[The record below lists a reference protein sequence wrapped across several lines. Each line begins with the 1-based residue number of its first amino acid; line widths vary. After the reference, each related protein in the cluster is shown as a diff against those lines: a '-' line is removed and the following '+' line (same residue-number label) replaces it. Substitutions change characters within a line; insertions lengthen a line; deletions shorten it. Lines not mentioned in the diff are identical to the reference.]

1 GPSAGGA
8 GPGARHRGARD
19 RQRPRRHLPA
29 RAEPRRP
36 PPPPPPGRRR
46 PRRRP
51 QPRRLLRDQP
61 RHARHLAD
69 PDAAGRRAA
78 PPLGRARP
86 DPCPDLVRSTA
97 MTDHALPDDFGR
109 LVVTTLRET
118 LEAAAP
124 ALGDLDRRAG
134 DGDFGDNVRTAMKN
148 LGRELEAGEPADYR
162 GWVTAMSRAWL
173 GVGGTSGPLFGMFYR
188 DLAKAAGD
196 GEVPDLAALAE
207 ALAAGHA
214 VIQKYGEAEV
224 GDRTMVDALAPAV
237 DSLQQAGSAGAAEA
251 LAAAEQAA
259 VDAARSTAELT
270 ARRGRAS
277 YVGDSAKG

>member
-1 GPSAGGA
+1 
-8 GPGARHRGARD
+8 
-19 RQRPRRHLPA
+19 
-29 RAEPRRP
+29 
-36 PPPPPPGRRR
+36 
-46 PRRRP
+46 
-51 QPRRLLRDQP
+51 
-61 RHARHLAD
+61 
-69 PDAAGRRAA
+69 
-78 PPLGRARP
+78 
-86 DPCPDLVRSTA
+86 
-97 MTDHALPDDFGR
+97 MTDHALPDGFGR

-207 ALAAGHA
+207 ALEAGQA
-214 VIQKYGEAEV
+214 VIQKYGAAEV

-237 DSLQQAGSAGAAEA
+237 AALREAAGSGADAVHALGAAEK
-251 LAAAEQAA
+251 AAI
-259 VDAARSTAELT
+259 DAAKGTAELT

-277 YVGDSAKG
+277 YVGDSAKGVMDPGACAMALVIGALRAAVGADGGEVRADWIG

>member
-1 GPSAGGA
+1 
-8 GPGARHRGARD
+8 
-19 RQRPRRHLPA
+19 
-29 RAEPRRP
+29 
-36 PPPPPPGRRR
+36 
-46 PRRRP
+46 
-51 QPRRLLRDQP
+51 
-61 RHARHLAD
+61 
-69 PDAAGRRAA
+69 
-78 PPLGRARP
+78 
-86 DPCPDLVRSTA
+86 
-97 MTDHALPDDFGR
+97 MTDHALPDDVGR

-207 ALAAGHA
+207 ALEAGQA

-237 DSLQQAGSAGAAEA
+237 AALREAAGSGADAVHALGAAEK
-251 LAAAEQAA
+251 AAI
-259 VDAARSTAELT
+259 DAAKGTAELT

-277 YVGDSAKG
+277 YVGDSAKGVMDPGACAMALVVGALRAAVGADGGEVRADWIG

>member
-1 GPSAGGA
+1 
-8 GPGARHRGARD
+8 
-19 RQRPRRHLPA
+19 
-29 RAEPRRP
+29 
-36 PPPPPPGRRR
+36 
-46 PRRRP
+46 
-51 QPRRLLRDQP
+51 
-61 RHARHLAD
+61 
-69 PDAAGRRAA
+69 
-78 PPLGRARP
+78 
-86 DPCPDLVRSTA
+86 

-118 LEAAAP
+118 LEGAAP

-148 LGRELEAGEPADYR
+148 LGRELEGGEPADYR

-207 ALAAGHA
+207 ALAAGQV

-237 DSLQQAGSAGAAEA
+237 AAAREAAGSGADAAHALGAAEK
-251 LAAAEQAA
+251 AAI
-259 VDAARSTAELT
+259 DAAKGTAELT

-277 YVGDSAKG
+277 YVGDSAKGVMDPGACAMALVVGAPRAAVGADGGEVRADWIG

>member
-1 GPSAGGA
+1 
-8 GPGARHRGARD
+8 
-19 RQRPRRHLPA
+19 
-29 RAEPRRP
+29 
-36 PPPPPPGRRR
+36 
-46 PRRRP
+46 
-51 QPRRLLRDQP
+51 
-61 RHARHLAD
+61 
-69 PDAAGRRAA
+69 
-78 PPLGRARP
+78 
-86 DPCPDLVRSTA
+86 

-118 LEAAAP
+118 LEGAAP

-148 LGRELEAGEPADYR
+148 LGRELEGGEPADYR

-207 ALAAGHA
+207 ALAAGQA

-237 DSLQQAGSAGAAEA
+237 AALREAAGSGADAVHALGAAEK
-251 LAAAEQAA
+251 AAI
-259 VDAARSTAELT
+259 DAAKGTAELT

-277 YVGDSAKG
+277 YVGDSAKGVMDPGACAMALVVGALRAAVGADGGEVQADWIG

>member
-1 GPSAGGA
+1 
-8 GPGARHRGARD
+8 
-19 RQRPRRHLPA
+19 
-29 RAEPRRP
+29 
-36 PPPPPPGRRR
+36 
-46 PRRRP
+46 
-51 QPRRLLRDQP
+51 
-61 RHARHLAD
+61 
-69 PDAAGRRAA
+69 
-78 PPLGRARP
+78 
-86 DPCPDLVRSTA
+86 

-118 LEAAAP
+118 LEGAAP

-207 ALAAGHA
+207 ALEAGQA

-237 DSLQQAGSAGAAEA
+237 AALREAAGSGADAVHALGAAEK
-251 LAAAEQAA
+251 AAI
-259 VDAARSTAELT
+259 DAAKGTAELT

-277 YVGDSAKG
+277 YVGDSAKGVMDPGACAMALVVGALRAAVGADGGEVRADWIG

>member
-1 GPSAGGA
+1 
-8 GPGARHRGARD
+8 
-19 RQRPRRHLPA
+19 
-29 RAEPRRP
+29 
-36 PPPPPPGRRR
+36 
-46 PRRRP
+46 
-51 QPRRLLRDQP
+51 
-61 RHARHLAD
+61 
-69 PDAAGRRAA
+69 
-78 PPLGRARP
+78 
-86 DPCPDLVRSTA
+86 

-118 LEAAAP
+118 LQGAAP

-148 LGRELEAGEPADYR
+148 LGRELEGGEPADYR

-188 DLAKAAGD
+188 DLARAAGD

-207 ALAAGHA
+207 ALAAGQA
-214 VIQKYGEAEV
+214 VVQKYGEAEV

-237 DSLQQAGSAGAAEA
+237 TALREAAGSGADAVHALGAAEK
-251 LAAAEQAA
+251 AAI
-259 VDAARSTAELT
+259 DAAKGTAELT

-277 YVGDSAKG
+277 YVGDSAKGVMDPGACAMALVIGALRAAVGADGGEVRADWIG

>member
-1 GPSAGGA
+1 
-8 GPGARHRGARD
+8 
-19 RQRPRRHLPA
+19 
-29 RAEPRRP
+29 
-36 PPPPPPGRRR
+36 
-46 PRRRP
+46 
-51 QPRRLLRDQP
+51 
-61 RHARHLAD
+61 
-69 PDAAGRRAA
+69 
-78 PPLGRARP
+78 
-86 DPCPDLVRSTA
+86 

-134 DGDFGDNVRTAMKN
+134 DGDFGDNVRLAMKN
-148 LGRELEAGEPADYR
+148 LGRELEGGEPADFR

-207 ALAAGHA
+207 ALEAGQA

-237 DSLQQAGSAGAAEA
+237 AALREAAGSGADAAHALGAAEK
-251 LAAAEQAA
+251 AAI
-259 VDAARSTAELT
+259 DAAKGTAELT

-277 YVGDSAKG
+277 YVGDSAKGVMDPGACAMALVIGALRAAVGADGGEVRADWIG

>member
-1 GPSAGGA
+1 
-8 GPGARHRGARD
+8 
-19 RQRPRRHLPA
+19 
-29 RAEPRRP
+29 
-36 PPPPPPGRRR
+36 
-46 PRRRP
+46 
-51 QPRRLLRDQP
+51 
-61 RHARHLAD
+61 
-69 PDAAGRRAA
+69 
-78 PPLGRARP
+78 
-86 DPCPDLVRSTA
+86 

-118 LEAAAP
+118 LQGAAP

-148 LGRELEAGEPADYR
+148 LGRELEGGEPADYR

-188 DLAKAAGD
+188 DLARAAGD

-207 ALAAGHA
+207 ALAAGQA
-214 VIQKYGEAEV
+214 VVQKYGEAEV

-237 DSLQQAGSAGAAEA
+237 TALREAAGSGADAVHALGAAEK
-251 LAAAEQAA
+251 AAI
-259 VDAARSTAELT
+259 DAAKGTAELT

-277 YVGDSAKG
+277 YVGDSAKGVMDPGACAMALVVGALRAAAGADGGEVRADWIG

>member
-1 GPSAGGA
+1 
-8 GPGARHRGARD
+8 
-19 RQRPRRHLPA
+19 
-29 RAEPRRP
+29 
-36 PPPPPPGRRR
+36 
-46 PRRRP
+46 
-51 QPRRLLRDQP
+51 
-61 RHARHLAD
+61 
-69 PDAAGRRAA
+69 
-78 PPLGRARP
+78 
-86 DPCPDLVRSTA
+86 

-118 LEAAAP
+118 LEGAAP

-134 DGDFGDNVRTAMKN
+134 DGDFGDNVRTATKN
-148 LGRELEAGEPADYR
+148 LGRELEGGEPADYR

-207 ALAAGHA
+207 ALEAGQA

-237 DSLQQAGSAGAAEA
+237 AALREAAGSGADAAHALGAAEK
-251 LAAAEQAA
+251 AAI
-259 VDAARSTAELT
+259 DAAKGTAELT

-277 YVGDSAKG
+277 YVGDSAKGVMDPGACAMALVIGALRAAVGADGGEVRADWIG

>member
-1 GPSAGGA
+1 
-8 GPGARHRGARD
+8 
-19 RQRPRRHLPA
+19 
-29 RAEPRRP
+29 
-36 PPPPPPGRRR
+36 
-46 PRRRP
+46 
-51 QPRRLLRDQP
+51 
-61 RHARHLAD
+61 
-69 PDAAGRRAA
+69 
-78 PPLGRARP
+78 
-86 DPCPDLVRSTA
+86 

-109 LVVTTLRET
+109 LVVTTLRES
-118 LEAAAP
+118 LEGAAP

-148 LGRELEAGEPADYR
+148 LARELEGGEPADYR

-207 ALAAGHA
+207 ALEAGQA

-237 DSLQQAGSAGAAEA
+237 AALREAAGSGADAAHALGAAEK
-251 LAAAEQAA
+251 AAI
-259 VDAARSTAELT
+259 DAAKGTAELT

-277 YVGDSAKG
+277 YVGDSAKGVMDPGACAMALVIGALRAAVGADGGEVRADWIG

>member
-1 GPSAGGA
+1 
-8 GPGARHRGARD
+8 
-19 RQRPRRHLPA
+19 
-29 RAEPRRP
+29 
-36 PPPPPPGRRR
+36 
-46 PRRRP
+46 
-51 QPRRLLRDQP
+51 
-61 RHARHLAD
+61 
-69 PDAAGRRAA
+69 
-78 PPLGRARP
+78 
-86 DPCPDLVRSTA
+86 

-118 LEAAAP
+118 LEGAAP

-148 LGRELEAGEPADYR
+148 LGRELEGGEPADYR

-207 ALAAGHA
+207 ALEAGQA

-237 DSLQQAGSAGAAEA
+237 AALREAAGSGADAAHALGAAEK
-251 LAAAEQAA
+251 AAI
-259 VDAARSTAELT
+259 DAAKGTAELT

-277 YVGDSAKG
+277 YVGDSAKGVMDPGACAMALVIGALRAAVGADGGEVRADWIG

>member
-1 GPSAGGA
+1 
-8 GPGARHRGARD
+8 
-19 RQRPRRHLPA
+19 
-29 RAEPRRP
+29 
-36 PPPPPPGRRR
+36 
-46 PRRRP
+46 
-51 QPRRLLRDQP
+51 
-61 RHARHLAD
+61 
-69 PDAAGRRAA
+69 
-78 PPLGRARP
+78 
-86 DPCPDLVRSTA
+86 

-109 LVVTTLRET
+109 LVVTTLRES
-118 LEAAAP
+118 LEGAAP

-134 DGDFGDNVRTAMKN
+134 DGDFGDNVRLAMKN
-148 LGRELEAGEPADYR
+148 LGRELEGGEPADYR

-207 ALAAGHA
+207 ALAAGQA

-237 DSLQQAGSAGAAEA
+237 TALREAAGSGADAVHALGAAEK
-251 LAAAEQAA
+251 AAI
-259 VDAARSTAELT
+259 DAAKGTAELT

-277 YVGDSAKG
+277 YVGDSAKGVMDPGACAMALVIGALRAAVGADGGEVRADWIG

>member
-1 GPSAGGA
+1 
-8 GPGARHRGARD
+8 
-19 RQRPRRHLPA
+19 
-29 RAEPRRP
+29 
-36 PPPPPPGRRR
+36 
-46 PRRRP
+46 
-51 QPRRLLRDQP
+51 
-61 RHARHLAD
+61 
-69 PDAAGRRAA
+69 
-78 PPLGRARP
+78 
-86 DPCPDLVRSTA
+86 

-148 LGRELEAGEPADYR
+148 LGRELEGGEPADYR

-207 ALAAGHA
+207 ALEAGQA
-214 VIQKYGEAEV
+214 VIQKYGAAEV

-237 DSLQQAGSAGAAEA
+237 AALREAAGSGADAVHALGAAEK
-251 LAAAEQAA
+251 AAI
-259 VDAARSTAELT
+259 DAAKGTAELT

-277 YVGDSAKG
+277 YVGDSAKGVMDPGACAMALVVGALRAAVGADGGEVHADWIG

>member
-1 GPSAGGA
+1 
-8 GPGARHRGARD
+8 
-19 RQRPRRHLPA
+19 
-29 RAEPRRP
+29 
-36 PPPPPPGRRR
+36 
-46 PRRRP
+46 
-51 QPRRLLRDQP
+51 
-61 RHARHLAD
+61 
-69 PDAAGRRAA
+69 
-78 PPLGRARP
+78 
-86 DPCPDLVRSTA
+86 

-109 LVVTTLRET
+109 LVVTTLRES
-118 LEAAAP
+118 LEGAAP

-162 GWVTAMSRAWL
+162 GWVTAMFRAWL

-207 ALAAGHA
+207 ALEAGQA

-237 DSLQQAGSAGAAEA
+237 TALRESAGSGADAVHALGAAEK
-251 LAAAEQAA
+251 AAI
-259 VDAARSTAELT
+259 DAAKGTAELT

-277 YVGDSAKG
+277 YVGDSAKGVMDPGACAMALVIGALRAAVGADGGEVRADWIG

>member
-1 GPSAGGA
+1 
-8 GPGARHRGARD
+8 
-19 RQRPRRHLPA
+19 
-29 RAEPRRP
+29 
-36 PPPPPPGRRR
+36 
-46 PRRRP
+46 
-51 QPRRLLRDQP
+51 
-61 RHARHLAD
+61 
-69 PDAAGRRAA
+69 
-78 PPLGRARP
+78 
-86 DPCPDLVRSTA
+86 

-188 DLAKAAGD
+188 DLARAAGD

-207 ALAAGHA
+207 ALAAGQA
-214 VIQKYGEAEV
+214 VVQKYGEAEV

-237 DSLQQAGSAGAAEA
+237 TALREAAGSGADAVHALGAAEK
-251 LAAAEQAA
+251 AAI
-259 VDAARSTAELT
+259 DAAKGTAELT

-277 YVGDSAKG
+277 YVGDSAKGVMDPGACAMALVIGALRAAVGADGGEVRADWIG

>member
-1 GPSAGGA
+1 MTRSPS
-8 GPGARHRGARD
+8 
-19 RQRPRRHLPA
+19 
-29 RAEPRRP
+29 
-36 PPPPPPGRRR
+36 
-46 PRRRP
+46 
-51 QPRRLLRDQP
+51 
-61 RHARHLAD
+61 
-69 PDAAGRRAA
+69 
-78 PPLGRARP
+78 
-86 DPCPDLVRSTA
+86 
-97 MTDHALPDDFGR
+97 TDTTLPDDLGPAF
-109 LVVTTLRET
+109 VTALQGA
-118 LEAAAP
+118 LEDAAP

-148 LGRELEAGEPADYR
+148 LARELESAEPEDYR

-207 ALAAGHA
+207 ALEAGQA

-237 DSLQQAGSAGAAEA
+237 VALREAAQAGKAPAEA

-259 VDAARSTAELT
+259 IEAARGTAELT

-277 YVGDSAKG
+277 YVGETAKGVMDPGACAMGLVVGALRVAVEADGGEVAADWIE

>member
-1 GPSAGGA
+1 
-8 GPGARHRGARD
+8 
-19 RQRPRRHLPA
+19 
-29 RAEPRRP
+29 
-36 PPPPPPGRRR
+36 
-46 PRRRP
+46 
-51 QPRRLLRDQP
+51 
-61 RHARHLAD
+61 
-69 PDAAGRRAA
+69 
-78 PPLGRARP
+78 
-86 DPCPDLVRSTA
+86 

-118 LEAAAP
+118 LEGAAP

-148 LGRELEAGEPADYR
+148 LGRELEGGEPADYR

-207 ALAAGHA
+207 ALEAGQA
-214 VIQKYGEAEV
+214 VIQKYGAAEV

-237 DSLQQAGSAGAAEA
+237 AALREAAGSGADAAHALGAAEK
-251 LAAAEQAA
+251 AAI
-259 VDAARSTAELT
+259 DAAKGTAELT

-277 YVGDSAKG
+277 YVGDSAKGVMDPGACAMALVIGALRAAVGADGGEVRADWIG

>member
-1 GPSAGGA
+1 
-8 GPGARHRGARD
+8 
-19 RQRPRRHLPA
+19 
-29 RAEPRRP
+29 
-36 PPPPPPGRRR
+36 
-46 PRRRP
+46 
-51 QPRRLLRDQP
+51 
-61 RHARHLAD
+61 
-69 PDAAGRRAA
+69 
-78 PPLGRARP
+78 
-86 DPCPDLVRSTA
+86 
-97 MTDHALPDDFGR
+97 MTDHALPDGFGR

-118 LEAAAP
+118 LEVAAP

-207 ALAAGHA
+207 ALEAGQA
-214 VIQKYGEAEV
+214 VIQKYGAAEV

-237 DSLQQAGSAGAAEA
+237 AALREAAGSGADAVHALGAAEK
-251 LAAAEQAA
+251 AAI
-259 VDAARSTAELT
+259 DAAKGTAELT

-277 YVGDSAKG
+277 YVGDSAKGVMDPGACAMALVIGALRAAVGADGGEVRADWIG

>member
-1 GPSAGGA
+1 
-8 GPGARHRGARD
+8 
-19 RQRPRRHLPA
+19 
-29 RAEPRRP
+29 
-36 PPPPPPGRRR
+36 
-46 PRRRP
+46 
-51 QPRRLLRDQP
+51 
-61 RHARHLAD
+61 
-69 PDAAGRRAA
+69 
-78 PPLGRARP
+78 
-86 DPCPDLVRSTA
+86 

-118 LEAAAP
+118 LQGAAP

-134 DGDFGDNVRTAMKN
+134 DGDFGDNVSTAMKN
-148 LGRELEAGEPADYR
+148 LGRELEGGEPADYR

-196 GEVPDLAALAE
+196 GEAPDLGALAE
-207 ALAAGHA
+207 ALEAGQA

-237 DSLQQAGSAGAAEA
+237 VALREAAQAGKAPAEA

-259 VDAARSTAELT
+259 IEAARGTAELT

-277 YVGDSAKG
+277 YVGETAKGVMDPGACAMGLVVGALRVAVEADGGEVAADWIE

>member
-1 GPSAGGA
+1 
-8 GPGARHRGARD
+8 
-19 RQRPRRHLPA
+19 
-29 RAEPRRP
+29 
-36 PPPPPPGRRR
+36 
-46 PRRRP
+46 
-51 QPRRLLRDQP
+51 
-61 RHARHLAD
+61 
-69 PDAAGRRAA
+69 
-78 PPLGRARP
+78 
-86 DPCPDLVRSTA
+86 

-118 LEAAAP
+118 LEGAAP

-148 LGRELEAGEPADYR
+148 LGRELEGGEPADYR

-188 DLAKAAGD
+188 DLARAAGD

-207 ALAAGHA
+207 ALAAGQA

-237 DSLQQAGSAGAAEA
+237 TALREAAGSGADAVHALGAAEK
-251 LAAAEQAA
+251 AAI
-259 VDAARSTAELT
+259 DAAKGTAELT

-277 YVGDSAKG
+277 YVGDSAKGVMDPGACAMALVVGALRAAVGADGGEVRADWIE